1 MVGHILLAWIY
12 SHLLEY
18 CLHRFVLH
26 DPKRGRGIFFK
37 HHFSEH
43 HRSARQLNMKD
54 PKYLNRGLGLFF
66 HYEVST
72 LSLLALLHIPVLFF
86 SPVAYLTLV
95 VASVCYFAV
104 HVLQHRYPSVMCKI
118 TPWHY
123 WHHMGKDQH
132 LNYGVRLPVFDILF
146 GTYKP
151 VTER

>member
-1 MVGHILLAWIY
+1 MIWQIVAAWIY

-26 DPKRGRGIFFK
+26 DPKRGRGLFFK

-43 HRSARQLNMKD
+43 HRSARQLDMKD
-54 PKYLNRGLGLFF
+54 PKYLEKGLGLFV
-66 HYEVST
+66 HYEAST
-72 LSLLALLHIPVLFF
+72 LSLLAVFHLPILWLSVP
-86 SPVAYLTLV
+86 AYLTLV
-95 VASVCYFAV
+95 VASMCYFAV
-104 HVLQHRYPSVMCKI
+104 HVLQHRHPDVMRKI

-151 VTER
+151 VTEQ